1 MKKYKFLIL
10 SCFILCL
17 FTGCNRNNDTNVNI
31 PNDNDGVDVDV
42 PVSVNV
48 EPHSDVTSV
57 SGNIENNSNEN
68 NVSFESG
75 DVNIN
80 QEIVDN
86 INNINVYVG
95 ESLTGIN
102 ENNGMQTIINS
113 CDVCIDQGV
122 YDNILN
128 NDTNN
133 TTTTGT
139 TQQNSNSSTSIS
151 NNNTSSTLHN
161 DDVELIVHGSNSC
174 TGHISNDYITKY
186 YIGRKSGDFKT
197 IGWSIYMKTDT
208 DSMAIAVEI
217 DWEDET
223 SENLRAVGIYQDEGT
238 IQNGIDFNIT
248 DEGLFI
254 ELNSSN
260 LPFDLYEVNYIEIR
274 DISEII

>member
-1 MKKYKFLIL
+1 MKKCKFMIL
-10 SCFILCL
+10 SCCVVLEL
-17 FTGCNRNNDTNVNI
+17 FSGCSFS
-31 PNDNDGVDVDV
+31 NDNGLVDVTV
-42 PVSVNV
+42 TGNI

-57 SGNIENNSNEN
+57 SGNIENNNNEN
-68 NVSFESG
+68 NISIESG

-95 ESLTGIN
+95 ESLTEIN
-102 ENNGMQTIINS
+102 ENSGTQTIINS
-113 CDVCIDQGV
+113 FDV
-122 YDNILN
+122 
-128 NDTNN
+128 
-133 TTTTGT
+133 TTTSASTTITTGT
-139 TQQNSNSSTSIS
+139 TQQNSNSSTIIS
-151 NNNTSSTLHN
+151 NNNTNNTLLN
-161 DDVELIVHGSNSC
+161 DDVELIVHSSNSC

-238 IQNGIDFNIT
+238 IQNGMDFNIT

-260 LPFDLYEVNYIEIR
+260 LPFDLYEVNYIEIQN
-274 DISEII
+274 ISEII